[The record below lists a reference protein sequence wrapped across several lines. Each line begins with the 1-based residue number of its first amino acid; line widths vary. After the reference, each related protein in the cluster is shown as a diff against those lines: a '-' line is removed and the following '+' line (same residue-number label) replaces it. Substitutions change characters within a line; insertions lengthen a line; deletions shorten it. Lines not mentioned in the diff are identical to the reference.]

1 MAKLSK
7 SEKGTISELKAITKL
22 TQSGH
27 WVAKSLDPQCPFDI
41 VAVSKCGK
49 IKLIDVKTIS
59 YRKSRNY
66 KINRIPTQKQ
76 RALKIELMMIDSEI
90 QDFKNTE
97 GKKKRK
103 KKSGDAR

>member
-7 SEKGTISELKAITKL
+7 SVKGTISELKAITKL

-66 KINRIPTQKQ
+66 KINRIPTKKQ

-90 QDFKNTE
+90 
-97 GKKKRK
+97 
-103 KKSGDAR
+103 

>member
-1 MAKLSK
+1 MANLSK
-7 SEKGTISELKAITKL
+7 SVKGTISELKAITQL

-66 KINRIPTQKQ
+66 KINRIPTKKQ
-76 RALKIELMMIDSEI
+76 RALKIELMMIDSEL
-90 QDFKNTE
+90 QDFKNTK
-97 GKKKRK
+97 GKKNCK
-103 KKSGDAR
+103 KKNGDAR

>member
-7 SEKGTISELKAITKL
+7 SVKGTISELKAITQL

-66 KINRIPTQKQ
+66 KINRILTKKQK
-76 RALKIELMMIDSEI
+76 ALKIELMMIDSEI

-97 GKKKRK
+97 SKKKRK
-103 KKSGDAR
+103 KKNGDAR

>member
-7 SEKGTISELKAITKL
+7 SVKGTISELKAITKL

-41 VAVSKCGK
+41 VAVSKCGT

-66 KINRIPTQKQ
+66 KINRIPTKKQ

-90 QDFKNTE
+90 QDFKNTN
-97 GKKKRK
+97 GKKKHK
-103 KKSGDAR
+103 KKNGDAR

>member
-103 KKSGDAR
+103 KKNGDAR

>member
-7 SEKGTISELKAITKL
+7 SVKGTISELKAITQL

-49 IKLIDVKTIS
+49 IRLIDVKTIS

-66 KINRIPTQKQ
+66 KIHRIPTKKQK
-76 RALKIELMMIDSEI
+76 ELNFSIRDNI
-90 QDFKNTE
+90 FLGN
-97 GKKKRK
+97 
-103 KKSGDAR
+103 

>member
-7 SEKGTISELKAITKL
+7 SVKGTISELKAITQL

-66 KINRIPTQKQ
+66 KIYRIPTQKQ
-76 RALKIELMMIDSEI
+76 RALKIELMMIDSEL
-90 QDFKNTE
+90 QDFKNTK

-103 KKSGDAR
+103 KKNGDAR

>member
-7 SEKGTISELKAITKL
+7 SAKGTISELKAITQL

-49 IKLIDVKTIS
+49 IKLIDVKTIC
-59 YRKSRNY
+59 YRKSRHY
-66 KINRIPTQKQ
+66 KINRIPTKKQK
-76 RALKIELMMIDSEI
+76 ALKVELMMIDNEI
-90 QDFKNTE
+90 QDAKTFKKKKNC
-97 GKKKRK
+97 KDKKRK
-103 KKSGDAR
+103 I

>member
-7 SEKGTISELKAITKL
+7 SVKGTISELKAITKL

-49 IKLIDVKTIS
+49 IKLIGVKTIS

-103 KKSGDAR
+103 KKN

>member
-7 SEKGTISELKAITKL
+7 SVKVTVSELKAITQL

-41 VAVSKCGK
+41 VAVSKSCK
-49 IKLIDVKTIS
+49 IRLIDVKTIC

-66 KINRIPTQKQ
+66 KIHRIPTKKQK
-76 RALKIELMMIDSEI
+76 ALKIELMMVSY
-90 QDFKNTE
+90 
-97 GKKKRK
+97 G
-103 KKSGDAR
+103 

>member
-1 MAKLSK
+1 MANLSK
-7 SEKGTISELKAITKL
+7 SVKGTISELKAITKL

-41 VAVSKCGK
+41 VAVSKYGK

-59 YRKSRNY
+59 YRKSRQ

-76 RALKIELMMIDSEI
+76 RALKIELMMIDSEL
-90 QDFKNTE
+90 QDFKNTK
-97 GKKKRK
+97 GKKNCK
-103 KKSGDAR
+103 KKNGDAR

>member
-1 MAKLSK
+1 MAKLSR
-7 SEKGTISELKAITKL
+7 SVKGTISELKAITKL

-66 KINRIPTQKQ
+66 KINRIPTKKQ

-103 KKSGDAR
+103 KKNGDAR

>member
-7 SEKGTISELKAITKL
+7 SVKGTISELKAITQL
-22 TQSGH
+22 SQSGH

-49 IKLIDVKTIS
+49 IRLIDVKTIS

-66 KINRIPTQKQ
+66 KINRILTKKQK
-76 RALKIELMMIDSEI
+76 ALKIELMMMGSEI
-90 QDFKNTE
+90 QNFKNIKAE
-97 GKKKRK
+97 KKRK
-103 KKSGDAR
+103 KNKGNTK

>member
-1 MAKLSK
+1 MANLSK
-7 SEKGTISELKAITKL
+7 SVKGTISELKAITKL

-41 VAVSKCGK
+41 VAVSKYGK

-66 KINRIPTQKQ
+66 KINRILTKKQK
-76 RALKIELMMIDSEI
+76 ALKIELMMMGSEI
-90 QDFKNTE
+90 QNFKNI
-97 GKKKRK
+97 KAK
-103 KKSGDAR
+103 KKSKKNKGDAK